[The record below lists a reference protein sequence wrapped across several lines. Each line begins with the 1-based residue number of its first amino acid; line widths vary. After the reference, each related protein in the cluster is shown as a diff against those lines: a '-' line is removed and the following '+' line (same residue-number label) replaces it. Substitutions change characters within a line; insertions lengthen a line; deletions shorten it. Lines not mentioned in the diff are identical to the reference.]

1 MNGVVSRIS
10 IRGVRF
16 NYGEHGL
23 GPDVISS
30 CNFDIR
36 PGESV
41 AIVGES
47 GSGKSTLLGILG
59 GILKPASGTYAFEG
73 TPLPVNDSGA
83 MASFRRDNV
92 GYVFQNFCLLPQL
105 NLLENVLLPIKIS
118 RIRGSE
124 WVGRA
129 TELLARLG
137 LDGLERRYPNEISG
151 GQAQRVAIA
160 RALIRSPR
168 LLLADEPTGNLD
180 AATASSIAD
189 TLVDGL
195 DGGCSLVLV
204 THSKSIANR
213 MQRIV
218 EMKDG
223 RLEGR
228 L

>member
-1 MNGVVSRIS
+1 MSGVVSRIS
-10 IRGVRF
+10 IRNVRF
-16 NYGEHGL
+16 NYDDRRRR
-23 GPDVISS
+23 PDVISS

-47 GSGKSTLLGILG
+47 GSGKSTFLGILG
-59 GILKPASGTYAFEG
+59 GILKPASGTYEFEG
-73 TPLPVNDSGA
+73 KSLPVNDSSA
-83 MASFRRDNV
+83 MAEFRRDYV

-105 NLLENVLLPIKIS
+105 NLMDNVLLPIKIGKLK
-118 RIRGSE
+118 GSG
-124 WVGRA
+124 WAGRA
-129 TELLARLG
+129 TELFARLG
-137 LDGLERRYPNEISG
+137 LEGLERRYPNEISG
-151 GQAQRVAIA
+151 GQAQRAAIA

-180 AATASSIAD
+180 IATASSIAD
-189 TLVDGL
+189 ALVDGL
-195 DGGCSLVLV
+195 DSGCSLVLV
-204 THSKSIANR
+204 THSKSIALR
-213 MQRIV
+213 MQRTV